1 MYFFKIDKYI
11 SKLYNM
17 NYIREDFNRHLV
29 FISKDSFIQNQ
40 IIKKDL
46 RKYIKSILDDHRL
59 NSIVSIGGESY
70 LFGITS
76 KNIIYISNYTNSKS
90 IYNDVNYNNQ
100 YYKKKLYNYHINYN
114 TCLDIISGPILIINL
129 AKLNIN
135 LLKLINNRLYQKI
148 IIINCHHDEFWKRIS
163 ILSNY
168 KLKSRKQ
175 FISNKYFVTVNILI
189 YKNEFPEF
197 ISLGTTCA
205 TAYQLNKLGLRQH
218 SYPFDWAKI
227 DINKLNLV
235 LKNNFLEFENI
246 KIKKL
251 SDNHNYKNTN
261 DEFISESSS
270 YILSNKYNITFAHE
284 VTNIDKLDYFKNKLL
299 IRTNR
304 LLSRRDNFIIFIL
317 FNPVNKIINLDLLI
331 ENLNLYFHNYKI
343 IYINKFQPVC
353 KYPIKWFQ
361 SDVEYIDW
369 KYDNINWHS
378 AIYNNI

>member
-1 MYFFKIDKYI
+1 
-11 SKLYNM
+11 M
-17 NYIREDFNRHLV
+17 NYTREEFNGNIV

-46 RKYIKSILDDHRL
+46 RKYIKLILD
-59 NSIVSIGGESY
+59 NQFQNNIVSIGGESY

-76 KNIIYISNYTNSKS
+76 KNIIYITNYTNSKS

-100 YYKKKLYNYHINYN
+100 YYKKKLDNYHINYN
-114 TCLDIISGPILIINL
+114 TCSDIISGSVLIINL

-135 LLKLINNRLYQKI
+135 LLKLINNRLYKKI

-189 YKNEFPEF
+189 YKNELPEF

-218 SYPFDWAKI
+218 SYPFDWTKI

-251 SDNHNYKNTN
+251 SANHNYKNIDN
-261 DEFISESSS
+261 EFISDSSS

-284 VTNIDKLDYFKNKLL
+284 VTNIDELDIFKNKLI
-299 IRTNR
+299 IRKNK
-304 LLSRRDNFIIFIL
+304 LLSCRHKFIIFIL
-317 FNPVNKIINLDLLI
+317 FNPVSKIINLDLLI

-343 IYINKFQPVC
+343 IYINKFQPLS
-353 KYPIKWFQ
+353 KYISFIKWFQ
-361 SDVEYIDW
+361 SDVEFIDW
-369 KYDNINWHS
+369 KYNNINWPNV
-378 AIYNNI
+378 IYNNI